1 MLSIRPAAKRKW
13 NKPLTP
19 HKAVLLK
26 QSLRRSGGSINP
38 EVPVFDKS
46 ETLFPV
52 RQDHVYLA
60 HCAIGPMYGPAAKA
74 ACDFIEAQSQR
85 GVSLHAQ
92 YGRALTTFG
101 EKAADLLGV
110 DVDDVAY
117 VSNTAEGVGLIA
129 NGYPFE
135 PGDQVISYVHE
146 FPSNHYPWTLQA
158 ERGVELVLLSDV
170 DPTGDLP
177 SGAPRAWSMEELE
190 AHTTDRT
197 RVIALSH
204 VQFAS
209 GYAADLKRLGHFCEE
224 RGIDLV
230 IDAAQS
236 LGVLPVHPREHGI
249 SAVVSSA
256 WKWLLASRG
265 AGLVY
270 LAPELRRKLK
280 TTMAG
285 DAAMNHR
292 LDYLNHAWDPR
303 DDARRFEY
311 STLPWEHLA
320 SIETVLDE
328 VFLRYGIEAI
338 AAEVWRLQDLLLDKL
353 VTNRIRPVAFTSP
366 HRSGIL
372 SLRTEADPSHLVN
385 QLQAE
390 GVIATTQGG
399 YLRLAPHFY
408 QTDDEIERV
417 ADALNRLA

>member
-1 MLSIRPAAKRKW
+1 M
-13 NKPLTP
+13 
-19 HKAVLLK
+19 
-26 QSLRRSGGSINP
+26 
-38 EVPVFDKS
+38 FDKS

-60 HCAIGPMYGPAAKA
+60 HSAIGPMYGPAARA
-74 ACDFIEAQSQR
+74 ACDFIGAQSQR
-85 GVSLHAQ
+85 GVLLRERYESV
-92 YGRALTTFG
+92 LTTFR
-101 EKAADLLGV
+101 ERVAAFLKV
-110 DVDDVAY
+110 DADDIAY

-146 FPSNHYPWTLQA
+146 FPSNHYPWALQS

-170 DPTGDLP
+170 DPIGQLP
-177 SGAPRAWSMEELE
+177 PGAPRGWSMEELE
-190 AHTTDRT
+190 ARTTERT

-209 GYAADLKRLGHFCEE
+209 GYAADLKWLGDFCQKK
-224 RGIDLV
+224 GIDLV

-265 AGLVY
+265 AGLLY
-270 LAPELRRKLK
+270 LAPEFRRKLRI
-280 TTMAG
+280 TMAG

-320 SIETVLDE
+320 SIETVLEE

-338 AAEVWRLQDLLLDKL
+338 ATEVFRLQDHLLDAID
-353 VTNRIRPVAFTSP
+353 TDRIRPLAFTPP

-372 SLRTEADPSHLVN
+372 SLRSETNASRLVD

-390 GVIATTQGG
+390 GIIATTQAG

-408 QTDDEIERV
+408 QTDEEIERV
-417 ADALNRLA
+417 ADTLSQLA

>member
-1 MLSIRPAAKRKW
+1 M
-13 NKPLTP
+13 
-19 HKAVLLK
+19 
-26 QSLRRSGGSINP
+26 
-38 EVPVFDKS
+38 FDKR

-52 RQDHVYLA
+52 RQNYVYLA
-60 HCAIGPMYGPAAKA
+60 HSAIGPMYAPAAQA
-74 ACDFIEAQSQR
+74 ATNFIGAHSER
-85 GVSLHAQ
+85 GVLLRER
-92 YGRALTTFG
+92 YGNALTTFRSRV
-101 EKAADLLGV
+101 AAFLKV
-110 DVDDVAY
+110 DANDIAY

-146 FPSNHYPWTLQA
+146 FPSNHYPWALQS

-177 SGAPRAWSMEELE
+177 PDAPRGWSMEELE
-190 AHTTDRT
+190 ARTTERT

-209 GYAADLKRLGHFCEE
+209 GYAADLEGLSHFCRE
-224 RGIDLV
+224 REIDLV

-265 AGLVY
+265 AGLLY
-270 LAPELRRKLK
+270 LAPEFRRKLRV
-280 TTMAG
+280 TMAG
-285 DAAMNHR
+285 DAAMNHH
-292 LDYLNHAWDPR
+292 LDYLNRAWDPR
-303 DDARRFEY
+303 DEARRFEY

-320 SIETVLDE
+320 SIETVFE
-328 VFLRYGIEAI
+328 EIFLGYGIEAI
-338 AAEVWRLQDLLLDKL
+338 TGEVFRLQDQLLNAID
-353 VTNRIRPVAFTSP
+353 TDRFRPLAFPPP

-372 SLRTEADPSHLVN
+372 SVRTETDAGHLVE
-385 QLQAE
+385 QLRAE
-390 GVIATTQGG
+390 GIVATAQAG

-408 QTDDEIERV
+408 QTDEEIERV
-417 ADALNRLA
+417 ADALSRMA

>member
-1 MLSIRPAAKRKW
+1 M
-13 NKPLTP
+13 
-19 HKAVLLK
+19 
-26 QSLRRSGGSINP
+26 
-38 EVPVFDKS
+38 FDKS
-46 ETLFPV
+46 QVLFPI
-52 RQDHVYLA
+52 RQDNVYLA
-60 HCAIGPMYGPAAKA
+60 HCAIGPMYGPGARA
-74 ACDFIEAQSQR
+74 ACDFVEAHSKA
-85 GVSLHAQ
+85 GVLLRERYAN
-92 YGRALTTFG
+92 ALTTFRDRV
-101 EKAADLLGV
+101 AAFLEV
-110 DVDDVAY
+110 DADDIAY

-135 PGDQVISYVHE
+135 PGDQVLSYVHE
-146 FPSNHYPWTLQA
+146 FPSNHYPWALQS
-158 ERGVELVLLSDV
+158 ERGVELILLSDV
-170 DPTGDLP
+170 DPIGDLP
-177 SGAPRAWSMEELE
+177 PGAPRGWSMEELE
-190 AHTTDRT
+190 ARTTERT

-209 GYAADLKRLGHFCEE
+209 GYAADVERLGHFCRE

-236 LGVLPVHPREHGI
+236 LGVLPVHPRKHGI

-265 AGLVY
+265 AGLLY
-270 LAPELRRKLK
+270 LAPEFRQKLR

-285 DAAMNHR
+285 DAAMNHH
-292 LDYLNHAWDPR
+292 LDYLNHTWDPR

-320 SIETVLDE
+320 SIETVLEE

-338 AAEVWRLQDLLLDKL
+338 AAEVFRLQDKLLDAIDTDRL
-353 VTNRIRPVAFTSP
+353 HPLAFPGP

-372 SLRTEADPSHLVN
+372 SVRTEPNAVHLVD

-390 GVIATTQGG
+390 GIAVTAQAG

-408 QTDDEIERV
+408 QTDEEMERV
-417 ADALNRLA
+417 ADALGRLA